1 MTTPLTATATVKA
14 WTTSQ
19 WRNIDHIT
27 DMIAR
32 GETTEAVAAMMYITH
47 DMSDT
52 EGWTE
57 VGTAEITVTF
67 HPRDTV
73 VAKELD
79 GLKAQLERVRAE
91 NHMRENAILDRISK
105 LQAITY
111 TGEAA

>member
-1 MTTPLTATATVKA
+1 MTTPLTATGTLKA
-14 WTTSQ
+14 WTTSR
-19 WRNIDHIT
+19 WTTIDEIMG
-27 DMIAR
+27 MIADGNTDR
-32 GETTEAVAAMMYITH
+32 AIRSMSFTTA
-47 DMSDT
+47 DMSD
-52 EGWTE
+52 GLDWCE

-79 GLKAQLERVRAE
+79 GLKSQLERVRAE